1 MTMSVAD
8 IMKKKLE
15 TIKETASVQ
24 QTAQKMKEKSVSS
37 LVVVDENGKR
47 QGLVT
52 ERDLARK
59 VCVNRLPANEVTNK
73 EIMSSPLITI
83 DSDSSPSKA
92 AHMMLQSN
100 VKHLLVV
107 DKSNVNKPIGIIT
120 PVDLRYAVL
129 YTDEEL
135 KDAIEKLSEG
145 GPPN

>member
-1 MTMSVAD
+1 MTISISD
-8 IMKKKLE
+8 IMSKKLE
-15 TIKETASVQ
+15 TIEEMASIQ
-24 QTAQKMKEKSVSS
+24 EAAKKMRDKNVNS
-37 LVVVDENGKR
+37 LVVVDVDGKLE
-47 QGLVT
+47 GLVT
-52 ERDLARK
+52 EHDLVRK
-59 VCVNRLPANEVTNK
+59 VCINDVRTSAVTNK
-73 EIMSSPLITI
+73 EILSSPLITI

-107 DKSNVNKPIGIIT
+107 DKSDVNKPIGIIT

-135 KDAIEKLSEG
+135 KEAIEKLSEG